1 MLKNRNIR
9 FGFFVFLFTLLG
21 LLLYAEYSK
30 PSKENLSEIKQIE
43 SKNLA
48 IKH

>member
-1 MLKNRNIR
+1 MLKNKNIR

-21 LLLYAEYSK
+21 LMLYAEYSK
-30 PSKENLSEIKQIE
+30 PSEEKLSEIKKIE

-48 IKH
+48 VKP